1 MNIMEAHKRNEHAL
15 QEIQHDIST
24 HDTIK
29 AELVLQDISTYPP
42 PVQKRILFEIS
53 RAADS
58 FALPLLAFL
67 WHRHPNVFSSYPGLY
82 DIFVS
87 KARNNV
93 PFVLARIQPR
103 EKHLPAYAWLC
114 GELPIPKAAQ
124 PLLDVVHKIVQ
135 TSTIA
140 CIIEALGRIAEPQAV
155 KPLAEFVQV
164 KNSPLAVQAATALV
178 RIGSQPAMQHLDQA
192 LGGNESVDQAIV
204 AACGELQT
212 QPALWMLNR
221 ALLQAHRPVQDQ
233 AAEVFARLGNSG
245 LSILHANLHHGPS
258 ELQLRS
264 LGILGQ
270 VQDQSSLHPIRRLLS
285 AHPEE
290 KVRAAAYEA
299 LGRLTLT
306 QGAYILVSG
315 LIDTSKPVRLA
326 AARAAEQNAG
336 PQMLHG
342 IHNLVND
349 EDAQALLIVRTL
361 FQAQAETLIA
371 SLWESPRFRHLAV
384 QTAENCRECSTHELL
399 SSLSA
404 EDIHPDNR

>member
-1 MNIMEAHKRNEHAL
+1 MNIMEAHKRNEHAV

-29 AELVLQDISTYPP
+29 AELVLQDISAYPA

-67 WHRHPNVFSSYPGLY
+67 WHMHRNIFSAYPGLY
-82 DIFVS
+82 DILVS
-87 KARNNV
+87 KARNNEQ
-93 PFVLARIQPR
+93 FVLARIQPK
-103 EKHLPAYAWLC
+103 EKNLPAYAWLC
-114 GELPIPKAAQ
+114 GELHIPEAAH
-124 PLLDVVHKIVQ
+124 PLLDVVHKITQ

-140 CIIEALGRIAEPQAV
+140 CIIEALGRIGEPRAV

-164 KNSPLAVQAATALV
+164 KNSPLAGQAATALV
-178 RIGSQPAMQHLDQA
+178 RIASEPAMQHVDQA
-192 LGGNESVDQAIV
+192 LGFNESVDQAIV

-212 QPALWMLNR
+212 QPALRILNR
-221 ALLQAHRPVQDQ
+221 ALLQAQPPVQTQ
-233 AAEVFARLGNSG
+233 APEVFSRLGSSG
-245 LSILHANLHHGPS
+245 LSILHANLHHGPL

-270 VQDQSSLHPIRRLLS
+270 VQDQSSLQPIRRLLT

-290 KVRAAAYEA
+290 KLRTAAYEA

-306 QGAYILVSG
+306 QGAYVLVSG
-315 LIDTSKPVRLA
+315 LMDTSKPVRLA

-342 IHNLVND
+342 IHNLVHD

-371 SLWESPRFRHLAV
+371 SLWESPHFRQLALR
-384 QTAENCRECSTHELL
+384 TAENCRECSTHELL
-399 SSLSA
+399 ASLPA
-404 EDIHPDNR
+404 EDIDPDNR